1 MNAWSRTSGIDRPAA
16 AATITIGNTS
26 RIPKTAIKM
35 PQVRKICCHF
45 SFIRLRM
52 CALTIAL
59 SNEIEISRIVSSTTI
74 SPTSGPPR
82 MNEAMIAM
90 IVTPSGMRNVLMGG
104 ML

>member
-1 MNAWSRTSGIDRPAA
+1 
-16 AATITIGNTS
+16 
-26 RIPKTAIKM
+26 
-35 PQVRKICCHF
+35 
-45 SFIRLRM
+45 M